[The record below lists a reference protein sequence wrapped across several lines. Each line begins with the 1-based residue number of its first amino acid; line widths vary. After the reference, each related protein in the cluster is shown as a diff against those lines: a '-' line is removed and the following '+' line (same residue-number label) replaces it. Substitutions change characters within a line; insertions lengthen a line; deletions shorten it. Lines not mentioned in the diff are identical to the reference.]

1 MEQQPLLFLAIANRN
16 YGGNPEII
24 DLLRLMLQRGKLDA
38 RIEIVPE
45 SEIVETAKRR
55 KPALILAGYRVIDH
69 DPSMSSYGDQ
79 ALKALKSDPDTR
91 GIPILLLEAYYDI
104 ERVAKECGIDA
115 YLIVPFGSK
124 EFLDAVRQLTGIPTG
139 V

>member
-16 YGGNPEII
+16 YGGDPEMIG
-24 DLLRLMLQRGKLDA
+24 LLRLMLQRAKLDA
-38 RIEIVPE
+38 RIEIVSE
-45 SEIVETAKRR
+45 REIVATAKRR
-55 KPALILAGYRVIDH
+55 KPALILAGYRVISH
-69 DPSMSSYGDQ
+69 DPSMSSFGDQ
-79 ALKALKSDPDTR
+79 ALKILKSDPDTR

-115 YLIVPFGSK
+115 YLMVPFGPK
-124 EFLDAVRQLTGIPTG
+124 EFLDAVTRLTGIPTR